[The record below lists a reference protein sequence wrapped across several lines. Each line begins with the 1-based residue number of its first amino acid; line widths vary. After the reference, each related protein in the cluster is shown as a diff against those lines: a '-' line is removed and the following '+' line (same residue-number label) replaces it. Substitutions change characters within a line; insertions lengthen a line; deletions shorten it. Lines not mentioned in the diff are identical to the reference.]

1 MNILQHQILDEIA
14 QLDIKSLMV
23 LQNLLPSLK
32 RVTTKQQNNI
42 GTGAKLTTKALSN
55 ISNDLSKA
63 IIEEREDRQ

>member
-55 ISNDLSKA
+55 ISNDLSKT
-63 IIEEREDRQ
+63 IIEDREDRQ